1 MLPVTDPEA
10 PNSGGFTAKKIAFA
24 AVGVAAVT
32 VAVLSVWTAL
42 QKPTPSTWDATSTPS
57 RSAVSVVDS
66 VLLTPEELSQHLR
79 GVKVIATPTGA
90 GDSVLALTATI
101 DGPTEVSP
109 STEVFPPVC
118 SNVVFTGDHIVF
130 GNGPV
135 EHMKTETFSQSRAS
149 LDTEGNRTGS
159 PELASQTVAVF
170 PTAADA
176 QNVFDTQ
183 RRQWQVCRTTTGAAD
198 QFWPEI
204 NVRVINP
211 PSGTSA
217 GVQEFIVGAIDE
229 KKVAGGDR
237 IAVSMAANGGIYQSD
252 ACQQAM
258 GVHGNVIVEA
268 RTCQAPRLP
277 DPGSPVGDA
286 QFPVMQEANPSW
298 AIPDAQ
304 RLVEGMLNKI
314 S

>member
-1 MLPVTDPEA
+1 MLPVTGPEA
-10 PNSGGFTAKKIAFA
+10 TNSGGFTAKKIAFV

-32 VAVLSVWTAL
+32 VAVLSVRAGL
-42 QKPTPSTWDATSTPS
+42 QRPSPSTGDPTSTPS
-57 RSAVSVVDS
+57 RSAASVVDS
-66 VLLTPEELSQHLR
+66 VVLTPDELSQHLR
-79 GVKVIATPTGA
+79 GVKVIATPAGA
-90 GDSVLALTATI
+90 ADGVLALTANI

-109 STEVFPPVC
+109 PTEVIPPVC
-118 SNVVFTGDHIVF
+118 SSVVFTGDHMVF

-135 EHMKTETFSQSRAS
+135 EHMKTETFSQPRAS
-149 LDTEGNRTGS
+149 LDVEGNRTGS
-159 PELASQTVAVF
+159 PELAAQTVAVF
-170 PTAADA
+170 PTSADA
-176 QNVFDTQ
+176 QNIFDAQ

-204 NVRVINP
+204 NVRVLAP
-211 PSGTSA
+211 PSGSSA
-217 GVQEFIVGAIDE
+217 GVQEFILGAIDE
-229 KKVAGGDR
+229 KKLVDGDR
-237 IAVSMAANGGIYQSD
+237 IAISMAANGGIYQSD

-258 GVHGNVIVEA
+258 GIHGTVIVEA

-277 DPGSPVGDA
+277 DPGPPVGDA